1 MTAVAGL
8 ALGDLLALRD
18 LDRAGVEARFGL
30 SNVAENVAYEG
41 LTGVD
46 RLDPDALP
54 AHFFFRG
61 DEQVMLYVPRQGLE
75 ATDPGAL
82 IAELGEPAAYL
93 RSRVGGDSQFQV
105 WPERG
110 VALSTDGATAE
121 VLEVFA
127 PRPLDAYEADIYR
140 DPGEFI
146 K

>member
-1 MTAVAGL
+1 MTVVAGL

-18 LDRAGVEARFGL
+18 LDRAGVEERFGL
-30 SNVAENVAYEG
+30 ANVAENVAYEG

-46 RLDPDALP
+46 RLDPEALP

-61 DEQVMLYVPRQGLE
+61 DEQVMLYVPSRGLE
-75 ATDPGAL
+75 DTAPGAL
-82 IAELGEPAAYL
+82 TEALGEPAAYL
-93 RSRVGGDSQFQV
+93 RSRAGGDSQLQV

-121 VLEVFA
+121 LLEVFA